1 MNIIKQIETLAER
14 YGNPVEVEIKLQLPY
29 RSIYSNS
36 EYTQAFYKG
45 LNKYLAFNNVSIQ
58 SNYQPLPDKLSQA
71 QVTPK

>member
-29 RSIYSNS
+29 RSIYSNK

-45 LNKYLAFNNVSIQ
+45 LDKYLASNNINIQ
-58 SNYQPLPDKLSQA
+58 SNYQHLRDKLLQA
-71 QVTPK
+71 QAVPK